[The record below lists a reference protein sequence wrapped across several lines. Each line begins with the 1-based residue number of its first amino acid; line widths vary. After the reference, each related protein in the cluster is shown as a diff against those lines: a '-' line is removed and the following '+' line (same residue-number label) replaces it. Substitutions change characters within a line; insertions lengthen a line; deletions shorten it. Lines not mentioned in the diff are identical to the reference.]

1 MTSAKPAACPA
12 RPSSDRIMIW
22 GFKTAPAELR
32 SLYCGASE
40 PEWLAL
46 VPQSIYGP
54 DIDDMM
60 LRNSRELQ
68 VSRLETGDGDIV
80 FTGCQ

>member
-1 MTSAKPAACPA
+1 MTSVKSPASPA
-12 RPSSDRIMIW
+12 RASADRIMIW
-22 GFKTAPAELR
+22 GFKAAPAALR

-60 LRNSRELQ
+60 LRHSRDLR

>member
-1 MTSAKPAACPA
+1 LVGKGNPLVFVLKL
-12 RPSSDRIMIW
+12 D
-22 GFKTAPAELR
+22 ELFDNVDSR
-32 SLYCGASE
+32 STIRALYCGASE

-60 LRNSRELQ
+60 LRHSRDLR

-80 FTGCQ
+80 FAGCQ